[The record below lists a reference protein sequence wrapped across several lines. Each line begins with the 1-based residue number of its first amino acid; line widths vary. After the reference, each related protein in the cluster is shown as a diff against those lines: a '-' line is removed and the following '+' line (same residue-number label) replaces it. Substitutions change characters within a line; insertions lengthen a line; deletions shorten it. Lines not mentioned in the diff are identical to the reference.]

1 MEKWISKKE
10 LLAKTGISYGQL
22 YRWKREKL
30 IPDDWFIKRAAFTGQ
45 ETFFPRERVLERIS
59 FILENKDRYALR
71 ELVEMLSPNPENRR
85 YPAKALDTATS
96 GLSSAL
102 ARALCVEEW
111 NHAQALCLL
120 VASGARAQCVLGSAQ
135 SRRCSPNAVASG
147 ARAQCVLAE
156 EETLDVARGLLE
168 WGNALL
174 AERGQIAILR
184 WQGEPLPLLIFAEDA
199 LLPSRG
205 AQLLYS
211 LPLSDMFRDYAPV
224 LNKIDEEENP

>member
-1 MEKWISKKE
+1 MCNIAIYSVTLFCYTSCERGFCMEKWISKKE

-120 VASGARAQCVLGSAQ
+120 VASGARAQCVL
-135 SRRCSPNAVASG
+135 
-147 ARAQCVLAE
+147 AE
-156 EETLDVARGLLE
+156 DETLDIARGMLE

>member
-1 MEKWISKKE
+1 MCNITIYSVTLFCYTSCERGFCMEKWISKKE

-30 IPDDWFIKRAAFTGQ
+30 IPDAWFIKRAAFTGQ

-102 ARALCVEEW
+102 ARALGVEEW

-120 VASGARAQCVLGSAQ
+120 
-135 SRRCSPNAVASG
+135 VASG

>member
-120 VASGARAQCVLGSAQ
+120 VASGARAQCVL
-135 SRRCSPNAVASG
+135 
-147 ARAQCVLAE
+147 AE

>member
-85 YPAKALDTATS
+85 YPAKALDMATS

-120 VASGARAQCVLGSAQ
+120 
-135 SRRCSPNAVASG
+135 VASG

>member
-102 ARALCVEEW
+102 ARALGVEEW

-120 VASGARAQCVLGSAQ
+120 
-135 SRRCSPNAVASG
+135 VASG

>member
-120 VASGARAQCVLGSAQ
+120 VASGARAQCVL
-135 SRRCSPNAVASG
+135 
-147 ARAQCVLAE
+147 AE
-156 EETLDVARGLLE
+156 EETLDVARGMLE

>member
-1 MEKWISKKE
+1 MCNIAIYSVTLFCYTSCERGFCMEKWISKKE

-120 VASGARAQCVLGSAQ
+120 VASGARAQCVL
-135 SRRCSPNAVASG
+135 
-147 ARAQCVLAE
+147 AE
-156 EETLDVARGLLE
+156 DETLDIARGMLE
-168 WGNALL
+168 WGNTLL

-199 LLPSRG
+199 LLLSRG

-211 LPLSDMFRDYAPV
+211 MPLSDMFRDYAPI

>member
-1 MEKWISKKE
+1 MCNIAIYSVTLFCYTSCERGFCMEKWISKKE

-85 YPAKALDTATS
+85 YPAKALDAATS

-120 VASGARAQCVLGSAQ
+120 VASGARAMRAHGGRNPG
-135 SRRCSPNAVASG
+135 RRARLARVGQRTPGRAGANRHFALAGRTVAAAHFRGRRAVALARSAASLFFAAQRHVSRLR
-147 ARAQCVLAE
+147 ARAQQ
-156 EETLDVARGLLE
+156 
-168 WGNALL
+168 N
-174 AERGQIAILR
+174 
-184 WQGEPLPLLIFAEDA
+184 
-199 LLPSRG
+199 
-205 AQLLYS
+205 
-211 LPLSDMFRDYAPV
+211 
-224 LNKIDEEENP
+224 

>member
-30 IPDDWFIKRAAFTGQ
+30 IPDAWFIKRAAFTGQ

-120 VASGARAQCVLGSAQ
+120 VASGARAQCVL
-135 SRRCSPNAVASG
+135 
-147 ARAQCVLAE
+147 AE

>member
-1 MEKWISKKE
+1 M
-10 LLAKTGISYGQL
+10 
-22 YRWKREKL
+22 
-30 IPDDWFIKRAAFTGQ
+30 
-45 ETFFPRERVLERIS
+45 
-59 FILENKDRYALR
+59 
-71 ELVEMLSPNPENRR
+71 
-85 YPAKALDTATS
+85 
-96 GLSSAL
+96 
-102 ARALCVEEW
+102 EEW

-120 VASGARAQCVLGSAQ
+120 VASGARVQCALT
-135 SRRCSPNAVASG
+135 
-147 ARAQCVLAE
+147 E

>member
-1 MEKWISKKE
+1 MGEGRFSMEKWISKKE

-45 ETFFPRERVLERIS
+45 ETFFPRERILERVH

-85 YPAKALDTATS
+85 YPAKALDAATN
-96 GLSSAL
+96 GLSSAM
-102 ARALCVEEW
+102 AQALGVETW

-120 VASGARAQCVLGSAQ
+120 VAAGARGQCALT
-135 SRRCSPNAVASG
+135 
-147 ARAQCVLAE
+147 E
-156 EETLDVARGLLE
+156 EETLDIARGMLE

-184 WQGEPLPLLIFAEDA
+184 WRGAPLPLLLFAEEA
-199 LLPSRG
+199 LLPSCG
-205 AQLLYS
+205 AQILYS
-211 LPLSDMFRDYAPV
+211 LPLSDMFRAYAPI

>member
-10 LLAKTGISYGQL
+10 LLTKTGISYGQL

-30 IPDDWFIKRAAFTGQ
+30 IPDAWFIKRAAFTGQ

-120 VASGARAQCVLGSAQ
+120 VASGARAQCVL
-135 SRRCSPNAVASG
+135 
-147 ARAQCVLAE
+147 AE
-156 EETLDVARGLLE
+156 DETLDVARGMLE

>member
-120 VASGARAQCVLGSAQ
+120 VASGARAQCVL
-135 SRRCSPNAVASG
+135 
-147 ARAQCVLAE
+147 AE
-156 EETLDVARGLLE
+156 DETLDIARGMLE

>member
-1 MEKWISKKE
+1 MCNIAIYSVTLFCYTNCERGFCMEKWISKKE

-30 IPDDWFIKRAAFTGQ
+30 IPDAWFIKRAAFTGQ

-85 YPAKALDTATS
+85 YPAKALDAATS

-120 VASGARAQCVLGSAQ
+120 
-135 SRRCSPNAVASG
+135 VASG

>member
-120 VASGARAQCVLGSAQ
+120 VASGARVQCALT
-135 SRRCSPNAVASG
+135 
-147 ARAQCVLAE
+147 E

>member
-120 VASGARAQCVLGSAQ
+120 VASGARAQCVL
-135 SRRCSPNAVASG
+135 
-147 ARAQCVLAE
+147 AE

-174 AERGQIAILR
+174 AERGQIAILH

>member
-1 MEKWISKKE
+1 MCNIAIYSVTLFCYTSCERGFCMEKWISKKE

-120 VASGARAQCVLGSAQ
+120 VASGARVQCALT
-135 SRRCSPNAVASG
+135 
-147 ARAQCVLAE
+147 E

>member
-85 YPAKALDTATS
+85 YPAKALDTVTS

-120 VASGARAQCVLGSAQ
+120 VASGARAQCVL
-135 SRRCSPNAVASG
+135 
-147 ARAQCVLAE
+147 AE
-156 EETLDVARGLLE
+156 DETLDIARGMLE

>member
-85 YPAKALDTATS
+85 YPAKALDTATRRPFQRP
-96 GLSSAL
+96 GAGAVRGRVEPRAGAMPAGGVW
-102 ARALCVEEW
+102 ARAR
-111 NHAQALCLL
+111 N
-120 VASGARAQCVLGSAQ
+120 AR
-135 SRRCSPNAVASG
+135 SRRKKPWTS
-147 ARAQCVLAE
+147 RAAC
-156 EETLDVARGLLE
+156 
-168 WGNALL
+168 
-174 AERGQIAILR
+174 
-184 WQGEPLPLLIFAEDA
+184 
-199 LLPSRG
+199 
-205 AQLLYS
+205 
-211 LPLSDMFRDYAPV
+211 
-224 LNKIDEEENP
+224 

>member
-120 VASGARAQCVLGSAQ
+120 VASGARAQCVL
-135 SRRCSPNAVASG
+135 
-147 ARAQCVLAE
+147 AE
-156 EETLDVARGLLE
+156 DETLDIARGMLE
-168 WGNALL
+168 WGNTLL

>member
-45 ETFFPRERVLERIS
+45 ETFFPRERVLEHIS
-59 FILENKDRYALR
+59 FILDNKDRYALR

-102 ARALCVEEW
+102 ARALGVEEW

-120 VASGARAQCVLGSAQ
+120 VASGARAQCVL
-135 SRRCSPNAVASG
+135 
-147 ARAQCVLAE
+147 AE
-156 EETLDVARGLLE
+156 EETLDVARDLLE

>member
-1 MEKWISKKE
+1 MCNIAIYSVTLFCYTSCERGFCMEKWISKKE

-120 VASGARAQCVLGSAQ
+120 VASGARAQCVL
-135 SRRCSPNAVASG
+135 
-147 ARAQCVLAE
+147 AE

>member
-1 MEKWISKKE
+1 MCNIAIYSVTLFCYTSCERGFCMEKWISKKE

-120 VASGARAQCVLGSAQ
+120 VASGARAQCVL
-135 SRRCSPNAVASG
+135 
-147 ARAQCVLAE
+147 AE

-168 WGNALL
+168 WGNTLL

>member
-30 IPDDWFIKRAAFTGQ
+30 IPDAWFIKRAAFTGQ

-120 VASGARAQCVLGSAQ
+120 VASGARAQCVL
-135 SRRCSPNAVASG
+135 
-147 ARAQCVLAE
+147 AE
-156 EETLDVARGLLE
+156 EETLDIARGMLE
-168 WGNALL
+168 WGNTLL

>member
-1 MEKWISKKE
+1 MCNIAIYSVTLFCYTSCERGFCMEKWISKKE

-30 IPDDWFIKRAAFTGQ
+30 IPDDWFIKRADFTGQ

-120 VASGARAQCVLGSAQ
+120 
-135 SRRCSPNAVASG
+135 VASG

>member
-1 MEKWISKKE
+1 
-10 LLAKTGISYGQL
+10 
-22 YRWKREKL
+22 
-30 IPDDWFIKRAAFTGQ
+30 
-45 ETFFPRERVLERIS
+45 
-59 FILENKDRYALR
+59 
-71 ELVEMLSPNPENRR
+71 MLSPNPENRR

-120 VASGARAQCVLGSAQ
+120 
-135 SRRCSPNAVASG
+135 VASG

>member
-85 YPAKALDTATS
+85 YPAKALDAATS

-120 VASGARAQCVLGSAQ
+120 VASGARAQCVL
-135 SRRCSPNAVASG
+135 RRK
-147 ARAQCVLAE
+147 ARQ
-156 EETLDVARGLLE
+156 R
-168 WGNALL
+168 
-174 AERGQIAILR
+174 LR
-184 WQGEPLPLLIFAEDA
+184 
-199 LLPSRG
+199 
-205 AQLLYS
+205 
-211 LPLSDMFRDYAPV
+211 
-224 LNKIDEEENP
+224 N

>member
-120 VASGARAQCVLGSAQ
+120 VASGARAQCALT
-135 SRRCSPNAVASG
+135 
-147 ARAQCVLAE
+147 E

-168 WGNALL
+168 WGTPLL
-174 AERGQIAILR
+174 AEPGANRHFALAGRTVAAAHFRGRRAVALARSAASLFFAAQRHVSRLR
-184 WQGEPLPLLIFAEDA
+184 A
-199 LLPSRG
+199 R
-205 AQLLYS
+205 AQQ
-211 LPLSDMFRDYAPV
+211 
-224 LNKIDEEENP
+224 N

>member
-30 IPDDWFIKRAAFTGQ
+30 IPDAWFIKRAAFTGQ

-102 ARALCVEEW
+102 ARALGVEEW

-120 VASGARAQCVLGSAQ
+120 
-135 SRRCSPNAVASG
+135 VASG

>member
-30 IPDDWFIKRAAFTGQ
+30 IPDAWFIKRAAFTGQ

-120 VASGARAQCVLGSAQ
+120 VASGARAQCALT
-135 SRRCSPNAVASG
+135 
-147 ARAQCVLAE
+147 E
-156 EETLDVARGLLE
+156 EETLDVTRGLLE

-174 AERGQIAILR
+174 AERGQIAILH

>member
-85 YPAKALDTATS
+85 YPAKALDVATS

-102 ARALCVEEW
+102 ARALCVKEW

-120 VASGARAQCVLGSAQ
+120 
-135 SRRCSPNAVASG
+135 VASG

>member
-1 MEKWISKKE
+1 MCNIAIYSVTLFCYTSCERGFCMEKWISKKE

-120 VASGARAQCVLGSAQ
+120 VASGARAQCVL
-135 SRRCSPNAVASG
+135 
-147 ARAQCVLAE
+147 AE
-156 EETLDVARGLLE
+156 EETLDVARDLLE

>member
-30 IPDDWFIKRAAFTGQ
+30 IPDAWFIKRAAFTGQ

-120 VASGARAQCVLGSAQ
+120 VASGARAQCVL
-135 SRRCSPNAVASG
+135 
-147 ARAQCVLAE
+147 AE
-156 EETLDVARGLLE
+156 DETLDIARGMLE
-168 WGNALL
+168 WGNTLL

>member
-1 MEKWISKKE
+1 MCNIAIYSVTLFCYTSCERGFCMEKWISKKE

-30 IPDDWFIKRAAFTGQ
+30 IPDAWFIKRAAFTGQ

-120 VASGARAQCVLGSAQ
+120 VASGARAQCVL
-135 SRRCSPNAVASG
+135 
-147 ARAQCVLAE
+147 AE

>member
-22 YRWKREKL
+22 YRWTREKL

-120 VASGARAQCVLGSAQ
+120 VASGARAQCVL
-135 SRRCSPNAVASG
+135 
-147 ARAQCVLAE
+147 AE
-156 EETLDVARGLLE
+156 DETLDIARGMLE